1 MIVSRHLLQKS
12 DRTLRRFQTPK
23 PGSWKI
29 WEGCLWKPVWR
40 KFSECYRTPTC
51 LNGRFPAPLCTMASK
66 HPNSSSF
73 WDHDFQP
80 GLWWVALNRA
90 EGPWLCWTKKK
101 SKIVWMIRT
110 TEMGG
115 SVAHVVPQLLVL
127 APTQLRRRGGREY
140 VCTALQPTTRRLRGI
155 QRRALLPGAEGT
167 SRQRLPISQ
176 TLISNRLL
184 PLALQICCASDN
196 WKTLIRNRGCQ
207 GWCWRFFTIWLKTT
221 LLCKTCKTCWSWT
234 EVRWPCR

>member
-73 WDHDFQP
+73 RDHDFQP

-101 SKIVWMIRT
+101 IKDSLNDKNDWNGGISCTRGPPVACIGPHPAKKKRGERVRLYGFT
-110 TEMGG
+110 TDY
-115 SVAHVVPQLLVL
+115 
-127 APTQLRRRGGREY
+127 APTTWDPTASVVARRGGN
-140 VCTALQPTTRRLRGI
+140 QP
-155 QRRALLPGAEGT
+155 A
-167 SRQRLPISQ
+167 
-176 TLISNRLL
+176 TLADLTN
-184 PLALQICCASDN
+184 SD
-196 WKTLIRNRGCQ
+196 
-207 GWCWRFFTIWLKTT
+207 F
-221 LLCKTCKTCWSWT
+221 
-234 EVRWPCR
+234 